1 MKHQRVAAHPTL
13 CVSSSRRS
21 PGPSGFD
28 TGVRIMNDPAPPDSG
43 TSVRC
48 TVELL
53 TGESDSPTSPKVRKQ
68 SAGPAATVRHGSAS
82 VPIYRITSGTRTR
95 FAISWYRDGKRMRQV
110 FRSIEA
116 AKKEALVVAR
126 QIQAGM
132 QYLTDLKPHERDAF
146 IAARDLADRA
156 GLPLVPAMEDYLRA
170 RELAGTESLA
180 AMATQYAKHFG
191 SVVRQATVPEVVE
204 QLIASRKQDGSGRRH
219 LVQLGSVLRRFASA
233 CPGPI
238 LDVTSAEIDA
248 WLRSLKVSPMSRNS
262 MLVTVNILFSFAL
275 EQNYLPAGQP
285 TAASQLRKVKV
296 PDSEIGIFTPDEF
309 SRIIHAAPDRLIPLL
324 AISAFAGIRSA
335 EIARLDWSAVDL
347 DRRIIEVRAGQA
359 KTASRR
365 VIPITDNLASWLAPL
380 PRRGLVV
387 PSCTQH
393 KEITALAKSLGIPWP
408 RNVLRHSFIS
418 YRIAIVKSADQVAL
432 EAGNSPA
439 IIFRHYR
446 ELTTEETAREWF
458 GIEPRLAA
466 TMATE

>member
-1 MKHQRVAAHPTL
+1 MKHQCVAAQL
-13 CVSSSRRS
+13 DLASSSSRLRDRRS
-21 PGPSGFD
+21 SRAAGFD
-28 TGVRIMNDPAPPDSG
+28 TGVRIMKDPAPSAMPDSCA
-43 TSVRC
+43 SVRC
-48 TVELL
+48 TDDLL
-53 TGESDSPTSPKVRKQ
+53 TGESHLPVSAKVRKQ
-68 SAGPAATVRHGSAS
+68 NAGPAATVRHGSAS
-82 VPIYRITSGTRTR
+82 VPIYRIISGARTR

-110 FRSIEA
+110 FRTIEA
-116 AKKEALVVAR
+116 AKKEALLVAR

-132 QYLTDLKPHERDAF
+132 QHVTDIKPHEREAF
-146 IAARDLADRA
+146 LAARELADKA
-156 GLPLVPAMEDYLRA
+156 GLPLVPALEDYLRA

-191 SVVRQATVPEVVE
+191 LVVRRANVHEVVE
-204 QLIASRKQDGSGRRH
+204 QLLVSRAQDGSGRRH
-219 LVQLGSVLRRFASA
+219 LYQLSSVLRRFAAA

-238 LDVTSAEIDA
+238 LDVTSADLDA
-248 WLRSLKVSPMSRNS
+248 WLRSLNVSPVSRNA
-262 MLVTVNILFSFAL
+262 MLVSVNILFSFAL
-275 EQNYLPAGQP
+275 EQNYLPAGRP
-285 TAASQLRKVKV
+285 TASSQLRKVKV
-296 PDSEIGIFTPDEF
+296 PDTEIGIFTPEQF
-309 SRIIHAAPDRLIPLL
+309 ARIIHAAPSRLIPLL

-365 VIPITDNLASWLAPL
+365 VVPITDNLAAWLAPL
-380 PRRGLVV
+380 PRRGRVV

-393 KEITALAKSLGIPWP
+393 KEITALAKSLGIEWP

-446 ELTTEETAREWF
+446 ELTTEDTAQAWF
-458 GIEPRLAA
+458 GIMPP
-466 TMATE
+466 

>member
-1 MKHQRVAAHPTL
+1 MTDPV
-13 CVSSSRRS
+13 
-21 PGPSGFD
+21 PS
-28 TGVRIMNDPAPPDSG
+28 ALPDSG
-43 TSVRC
+43 ASVHC
-48 TVELL
+48 TDELL
-53 TGESDSPTSPKVRKQ
+53 TGESALPSSAKVRKQ

-82 VPIYRITSGTRTR
+82 VPIYRIISGTRTR

-110 FRSIEA
+110 FRTVEA

-146 IAARDLADRA
+146 IAARDLADKA

-191 SVVRQATVPEVVE
+191 SVVRRATVPEVVE
-204 QLIASRKQDGSGRRH
+204 QLVASRKQDGSGRRH

-275 EQNYLPAGQP
+275 EQNYVPAGQP

-296 PDSEIGIFTPDEF
+296 PDSDIGIFTPDEF
-309 SRIIHAAPDRLIPLL
+309 SQIIHAAPEHLIPLL

-347 DRRIIEVRAGQA
+347 DRRIIEMLAGQA

-365 VIPITDNLASWLAPL
+365 VIPISDNLAAWLAPL
-380 PRRGLVV
+380 RRRGRVI
-387 PSCTQH
+387 PSCRQH
-393 KEITALAKSLGIPWP
+393 REITALAKSLGIPWP

-446 ELTTEETAREWF
+446 ELTTEETAKEWF
-458 GIEPRLAA
+458 GIEKR
-466 TMATE
+466 

>member
-13 CVSSSRRS
+13 CVSSSRPSVRRS
-21 PGPSGFD
+21 PGPTGFD

-53 TGESDSPTSPKVRKQ
+53 TGASDSPTSPKVRKQ
-68 SAGPAATVRHGSAS
+68 SAGPIATVRHGSAS
-82 VPIYRITSGTRTR
+82 VPIYRIISGTRTR

-110 FRSIEA
+110 FRTIEA

-146 IAARDLADRA
+146 IAARDLADKA

-191 SVVRQATVPEVVE
+191 SVVRRATVPEVVE

-219 LVQLGSVLRRFASA
+219 LVQLGSVLRRFAAA

-238 LDVTSAEIDA
+238 LDVTSADIDA

-275 EQNYLPAGQP
+275 KQNYLPAGRP
-285 TAASQLRKVKV
+285 TASSQLRKVKV

-380 PRRGLVV
+380 PRRGRVV

-446 ELTTEETAREWF
+446 ELTTEDTAKEWF
-458 GIEPRLAA
+458 GIGR
-466 TMATE
+466 

>member
-1 MKHQRVAAHPTL
+1 MTDPV
-13 CVSSSRRS
+13 
-21 PGPSGFD
+21 PS
-28 TGVRIMNDPAPPDSG
+28 ALPDSG
-43 TSVRC
+43 ASVHC
-48 TVELL
+48 TDELL
-53 TGESDSPTSPKVRKQ
+53 TGESSLPTSAKVRKQ

-82 VPIYRITSGTRTR
+82 VPIYRIISGTRTR

-110 FRSIEA
+110 FRTIEA
-116 AKKEALVVAR
+116 AKKEALIVAR

-146 IAARDLADRA
+146 IAARDLADKA

-191 SVVRQATVPEVVE
+191 SVVRRATVPEVVK
-204 QLIASRKQDGSGRRH
+204 QLVASRKQDGSGRRH
-219 LVQLGSVLRRFASA
+219 LVQLGSVLRRFAAA

-296 PDSEIGIFTPDEF
+296 PDSDIGIFTPDEF
-309 SRIIHAAPDRLIPLL
+309 SQIIRAAPEHLIPLL

-347 DRRIIEVRAGQA
+347 DRRIIEMLAGQA

-365 VIPITDNLASWLAPL
+365 VIPISDNLAAWLAPL
-380 PRRGLVV
+380 RRRGRVV
-387 PSCTQH
+387 PSCRQH
-393 KEITALAKSLGIPWP
+393 REITALAKSLGIPWP

-446 ELTTEETAREWF
+446 ELTTEETAKEWF
-458 GIEPRLAA
+458 GIGR
-466 TMATE
+466 